1 MSLNSES
8 IFSEH
13 FRETRR
19 QLRSLWLKIW
29 GGGFAIVLI
38 GFCLAWFFIQ
48 PAPPREIHMAVGS
61 PDGAYFQFA
70 NAYADELAKQGIVLH
85 LHTSN
90 GSLDDYELLQKDD
103 KIDLAIVQGGTAAA
117 NKLSD
122 PNIESLASLYLEPVW
137 VFYRSVEP
145 YPDLRSFKGKTIA
158 TGRFG
163 SGTAALSALLLK
175 ENGITSSSTNFLP
188 IGGLESVRQ
197 LKDGSIDAAFFVT
210 SPSAPAVQS
219 LARIPGLRLLDFE
232 RHEAYSRRHPFLS
245 AVQLEEGVVDL
256 ERNYPKSNVHLIAP
270 AANLV
275 ANKRL
280 HDSLVPVLL
289 RAADTVHQNEPSLF
303 QHPQLP
309 SAQYIEFPLNESAR
323 LYFESG
329 PPLLQKY
336 LPFWVASFFDRGAI
350 LLLPALTLLFPL
362 FKIAPPLYR
371 WRIRSRIYRWYKLLR
386 EMETDL
392 RGEDNIE
399 KLRVH
404 WNTLQIMETEL
415 DDLKDVPLAYM
426 QEFYS
431 LRLHIEFVERRVI
444 RRLRLNNDSG
454 EHSDSENP
462 TDTQSGKETDPSATI
477 LRKTEETIA
486 IDSTVPFDAAQATVT
501 DIQSEQS
508 NSSPNNS
515 DASPKNQ

>member
-1 MSLNSES
+1 M
-8 IFSEH
+8 
-13 FRETRR
+13 
-19 QLRSLWLKIW
+19 
-29 GGGFAIVLI
+29 
-38 GFCLAWFFIQ
+38 
-48 PAPPREIHMAVGS
+48 
-61 PDGAYFQFA
+61 
-70 NAYADELAKQGIVLH
+70 
-85 LHTSN
+85 
-90 GSLDDYELLQKDD
+90 
-103 KIDLAIVQGGTAAA
+103 
-117 NKLSD
+117 
-122 PNIESLASLYLEPVW
+122 
-137 VFYRSVEP
+137 
-145 YPDLRSFKGKTIA
+145 
-158 TGRFG
+158 
-163 SGTAALSALLLK
+163 
-175 ENGITSSSTNFLP
+175 
-188 IGGLESVRQ
+188 
-197 LKDGSIDAAFFVT
+197 
-210 SPSAPAVQS
+210 
-219 LARIPGLRLLDFE
+219 
-232 RHEAYSRRHPFLS
+232 
-245 AVQLEEGVVDL
+245 QLEEGVVDL

-275 ANKRL
+275 ANKSL

-309 SAQYIEFPLNESAR
+309 SAQYIEFPLNASAK

-392 RGEDNIE
+392 RGVDDIE

-415 DDLKDVPLAYM
+415 DDLQDVPLAYM

-454 EHSDSENP
+454 ENSDSENP
-462 TDTQSGKETDPSATI
+462 TDTQSGKETDSNATM
-477 LRKTEETIA
+477 LSKTEETIA
-486 IDSTVPFDAAQATVT
+486 IDSTVSFDAAQATVT

-508 NSSPNNS
+508 DSSPNNS
-515 DASPKNQ
+515 HASPKNQ